1 MTEVWETIIRY
12 VLIAAISYAAGTIVQ
27 YRQYRVRGMSLL
39 VPFVPKSSRNFTIV
53 VVTLSLLTT
62 FSVITAQIQQQHQA
76 ECNADFQRALREN
89 ARINSEDRDLEKR
102 DDALREQRDAALTD
116 LVEGLLTVP
125 PGAGGGQVRDLLER
139 YETTIV
145 VNDRERGDLIAA
157 RGALEQQR
165 RDNPYPEPKC
175 D

>member
-1 MTEVWETIIRY
+1 MTTDLWETIIRY
-12 VLIAAISYAAGTIVQ
+12 VLVGAISYAAGTIVQ
-27 YRQYRVRGMSLL
+27 YRQYRLRGMSLL

-53 VVTLSLLTT
+53 VITLSLLTT
-62 FSVITAQIQQQHQA
+62 FSVVTGQIAQQHQA

-116 LVEGLLTVP
+116 LVRGLLTAP
-125 PGAGGGQVRDLLER
+125 PGNGRVRDLLER
-139 YETTIV
+139 YDTTV
-145 VNDRERGDLIAA
+145 AVNDRERADLIAA

>member
-1 MTEVWETIIRY
+1 MTELWETLIRY
-12 VLIAAISYAAGTIVQ
+12 VLVGAASYAAGTVVQ
-27 YRQYRVRGMSLL
+27 YRQYRLRGVSLL

-53 VVTLSLLTT
+53 VITLSLLTT

-116 LVEGLLTVP
+116 LVRGLLTAE
-125 PGAGGGQVRDLLER
+125 PGGNGRVRDLLER
-139 YETTIV
+139 YETTV
-145 VNDRERGDLIAA
+145 AVNDRERGDLIAA

>member
-1 MTEVWETIIRY
+1 MTELWETLIRY
-12 VLIAAISYAAGTIVQ
+12 VLVGAASYAAGTIVQ

-62 FSVITAQIQQQHQA
+62 FSVVTSQIAQQHQA

-116 LVEGLLTVP
+116 LVEGLLTVRP
-125 PGAGGGQVRDLLER
+125 GGGEQVRDLLER
-139 YETTIV
+139 YETTV
-145 VNDRERGDLIAA
+145 AVNDSERAQLIAA

-165 RDNPYPEPKC
+165 RDNPYPEPHC